1 MNRWNLIALV
11 SSERTTI
18 VHLMRAQIKTGR
30 VVHVH
35 KPTYYLVL
43 FSFSIIFIGQLAIK
57 EGTLPDR
64 KERTVY
70 N

>member
-1 MNRWNLIALV
+1 
-11 SSERTTI
+11 
-18 VHLMRAQIKTGR
+18 MRAQIKTGR

-43 FSFSIIFIGQLAIK
+43 FSFSIVFIGQLAIK

-64 KERTVY
+64 KERTV
-70 N
+70 